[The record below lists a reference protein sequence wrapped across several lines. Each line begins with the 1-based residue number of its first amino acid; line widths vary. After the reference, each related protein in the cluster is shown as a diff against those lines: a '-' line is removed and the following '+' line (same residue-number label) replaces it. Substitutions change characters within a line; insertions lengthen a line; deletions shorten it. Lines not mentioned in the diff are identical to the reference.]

1 MITLYRKTKQKVQ
14 LGWILIKSAK
24 NLDSLSKNIPFDT
37 INYFRLYMHWRCIW
51 NKLGHARF
59 CSVLINPRMCFNFCL
74 RPSKTYSIFVLFPIY
89 GCLKMTSSVPY
100 KYCVKLIKKLKCC
113 IAWFIWTGIPTQNVE
128 FWTEKKPDFFIPLRM
143 LLGTCNDNYGLV
155 ASHLFLGFLLS
166 VDPK

>member
-1 MITLYRKTKQKVQ
+1 
-14 LGWILIKSAK
+14 
-24 NLDSLSKNIPFDT
+24 
-37 INYFRLYMHWRCIW
+37 
-51 NKLGHARF
+51 
-59 CSVLINPRMCFNFCL
+59 
-74 RPSKTYSIFVLFPIY
+74 
-89 GCLKMTSSVPY
+89 MTSSVPY

-166 VDPK
+166 VDPKYKLEYLSYDLSFWKIMTYNFIFTVKICASMDPTILKSEKNPLKNSCYFNFIINVKYHHFFIM